1 MHSIW
6 FTIATAA
13 WCIVGLVLLIRS
25 VTSLI
30 GAYTSGIRIE
40 QSALAATFR
49 FDLPEPGVYEV
60 AIKRASV
67 FGAIPRNNSFQINEL
82 ANNQS
87 IAVDNYAFL
96 TSKRTDMSGHR
107 IVPVAEFAIE
117 QPGSFQFT
125 NPATAK
131 FTQTD
136 KLLIGPKA
144 GLKGVLLILATV
156 FTGILFISGFVFFLL
171 SLINR

>member
-6 FTIATAA
+6 FTIAAAA
-13 WCIVGLVLLIRS
+13 WCMLALVLLIRS

-30 GAYTSGIRIE
+30 AVYTSGVRIE

-49 FDLPEPGVYEV
+49 FDLPKPGVYEV
-60 AIKRASV
+60 AVKRASI
-67 FGAIPRNNSFQINEL
+67 FGVIPRNNSFQINEL
-82 ANNQS
+82 LSNQP

-107 IVPVAEFAIE
+107 IVPVAEFTIE
-117 QPGSFQFT
+117 QPGSFQLA
-125 NPATAK
+125 NPATAQ

-136 KLLIGPKA
+136 TLLIAPKA
-144 GLKGVLLILATV
+144 GVKGVLLILATV
-156 FTGILFISGFVFFLL
+156 FTSILFISGFVFFLL
-171 SLINR
+171 SLLNR